1 MVKNNLNNDETVII
15 ENNKLENTIADK
27 NKFLNEI
34 KKWDEITE
42 EKIKLI
48 EKYVEFLLGKQ
59 KEMNL
64 ISNSSIEVIWTRHI
78 LDSIQLIK
86 YFKKYNNDLTNLK
99 IFDFGSGAGL
109 PGIIAAIMDM
119 DNKYYLFE
127 SVQKKAQFL
136 TEVIQHLSLTNVF
149 VINKR
154 IEDTNKNLKADIILS
169 RAMAKLDELLKLT
182 AKYLKKDGYCLFFK
196 GKSYLEELK
205 TSEKFFKYQFSYKKF
220 KNLFNDEGVIL
231 LIKRKQ

>member
-1 MVKNNLNNDETVII
+1 MIKNNLNNDETVII

-154 IEDTNKNLKADIILS
+154 IEITTIIPTNI
-169 RAMAKLDELLKLT
+169 
-182 AKYLKKDGYCLFFK
+182 
-196 GKSYLEELK
+196 
-205 TSEKFFKYQFSYKKF
+205 
-220 KNLFNDEGVIL
+220 
-231 LIKRKQ
+231 